1 VNVGTEDRR
10 LPQEFKGIWDLT
22 FVEGIEDTV
31 FGCRKIYSTRQ
42 FLPGELLDEAKK
54 ILPSYRM
61 RDVSG
66 SLIWMYEFGL
76 RKSGHALR

>member
-1 VNVGTEDRR
+1 VNVGTEGRR
-10 LPQEFKGIWDLT
+10 QPQEFKEIWSLT
-22 FVEGIEDTV
+22 FAEGIEGAV

-61 RDVSG
+61 CDVSG
-66 SLIWMYEFGL
+66 SLIWTS
-76 RKSGHALR
+76 KSG